1 MADQQ
6 STAPIAKISSWQ
18 RGHHQNPD
26 NHPEDLLFR
35 TIKDA
40 GWHAFGI
47 ISIELWAT
55 DSDGLKVSRPESGH
69 WMDPLF
75 IHTCLNPELAR
86 KVNENAL
93 DCAPGES
100 LAGLLF
106 TRTSKSW
113 KYEQSKVYW
122 RLINSMFDDPFIEQ
136 GPDKRM
142 KKLHDIGIGFVAT
155 VPFRFQRRSGI
166 VIFMSRTTVDTVLLQ
181 SKKNEEFILGA
192 TDLIGATYAIQEAR
206 KDISIDKS
214 ARLRS
219 AVEKVKASIKVKK
232 HSESGKSIFAMSVL
246 AAMAASRTSND
257 QQPLVEEGTIDQ
269 LVSLSLL
276 SEDEKGKSFV
286 ESPNLNTKEEKLGQ
300 LRALA
305 SDLIQHL
312 RKSVLKWQGA
322 GLRAPPRQDC
332 QESFIAFIG
341 IFITMLALDR
351 VDVSLKDLLHNFE
364 PGWYAGTLCIVY
376 SLTSAPVGQPSQ
388 IVLAH
393 LWCSLVGL
401 AFERIP
407 IPKFV
412 KISLSTAFGVSGM
425 ASLGI
430 MHPPAT
436 SFAYVFA
443 QKKSYTI
450 YSILMI
456 LLGGELCVLSA
467 SINVQIY
474 HQAFLCLPGRSVCDC
489 NLDYLPE
496 SFQP

>member
-1 MADQQ
+1 MADRQ
-6 STAPIAKISSWQ
+6 STASIAKISSWP
-18 RGHHQNPD
+18 RGHHQHPD
-26 NHPEDLLFR
+26 NHPGDLLFR

-40 GWHAFGI
+40 GWQAFGI
-47 ISIELWAT
+47 ICIELWVT

-122 RLINSMFDDPFIEQ
+122 RLINSMFNDPFIEQ

-142 KKLHDIGIGFVAT
+142 NKLHDIGIGVVAT

-214 ARLRS
+214 VRLRS
-219 AVEKVKASIKVKK
+219 AVENVKASIRVKK

-257 QQPLVEEGTIDQ
+257 KQQSMVEEGTLEQ

-276 SEDEKGKSFV
+276 SKDGKGGNNQQSFV
-286 ESPNLNTKEEKLGQ
+286 ESPNLNTKEEKLGH

-305 SDLIQHL
+305 IDLINHL

-322 GLRAPPRQDC
+322 GLKAPPRQDW

-412 KISLSTAFGVSGM
+412 KIALSTAFGVSGM

-430 MHPPAT
+430 MHPPAI

-443 QKKSYTI
+443 QKKSYTY

-456 LLGGELCVLSA
+456 LLGGELCVF
-467 SINVQIY
+467 IC
-474 HQAFLCLPGRSVCDC
+474 FD
-489 NLDYLPE
+489 
-496 SFQP
+496 

>member
-1 MADQQ
+1 
-6 STAPIAKISSWQ
+6 
-18 RGHHQNPD
+18 
-26 NHPEDLLFR
+26 LFR

-47 ISIELWAT
+47 ICIELWVST
-55 DSDGLKVSRPESGH
+55 SDGLKVSRPESGH

-75 IHTCLNPELAR
+75 KNTCSNPELAA
-86 KVNENAL
+86 KVNETAL

-122 RLINSMFDDPFIEQ
+122 RLINSMVDDPFIEQ

-142 KKLHDIGIGFVAT
+142 KQLHDIGIGFVAT

-214 ARLRS
+214 ASLRS
-219 AVEKVKASIKVKK
+219 AVEKVKASITEKK
-232 HSESGKSIFAMSVL
+232 HSESGKSMFAMTVL
-246 AAMAASRTSND
+246 AALAASRTSND
-257 QQPLVEEGTIDQ
+257 QQPLVDEGGTIEQ
-269 LVSLSLL
+269 LVSSTLM
-276 SEDEKGKSFV
+276 SEDGKGGNQQSFV
-286 ESPNLNTKEEKLGQ
+286 ESPISGTKEEKLGQ

-305 SDLIQHL
+305 MDLIQHL
-312 RKSVLKWQGA
+312 RKSVLKWKGA
-322 GLRAPPRQDC
+322 GLKAPPRQDW
-332 QESFIAFIG
+332 QESFIAFLG

-351 VDVSLKDLLHNFE
+351 VDVSLKDVLHNFE
-364 PGWYAGTLCIVY
+364 PGWYASTLCIVY

-393 LWCSLVGL
+393 IWCSLVGL

-407 IPKFV
+407 IPMFV
-412 KISLSTAFGVSGM
+412 KLALSTAFGVSGM

-443 QKKSYTI
+443 LESYTI
-450 YSILMI
+450 FSLLMI
-456 LLGGELCVLSA
+456 LLAGELCVF
-467 SINVQIY
+467 IC
-474 HQAFLCLPGRSVCDC
+474 FK
-489 NLDYLPE
+489 
-496 SFQP
+496 

>member
-6 STAPIAKISSWQ
+6 ATAPVIAKISSWPQ
-18 RGHHQNPD
+18 VHHQQNPD
-26 NHPEDLLFR
+26 DLLFR

-47 ISIELWAT
+47 ISIELWVSN
-55 DSDGLKVSRPESGH
+55 SDGLKVSRPESGH

-75 IHTCLNPELAR
+75 MHTCLNPELAR

-106 TRTSKSW
+106 TSTSKSW
-113 KYEQSKVYW
+113 NYEQSKVYW
-122 RLINSMFDDPFIEQ
+122 RLINSMVDDPFIEQ

-166 VIFMSRTTVDTVLLQ
+166 VIFMSRTSVDTVMLQ

-219 AVEKVKASIKVKK
+219 AVEKVRASIREKK

-246 AAMAASRTSND
+246 AAMASSRKSND

-269 LVSLSLL
+269 LVSLTLL
-276 SEDEKGKSFV
+276 SKDGKGSNQQSFR
-286 ESPNLNTKEEKLGQ
+286 ESPMSGTNEKKLGQ

-305 SDLIQHL
+305 IDLIQHL
-312 RKSVLKWQGA
+312 RKSVLKWKGA
-322 GLRAPPRQDC
+322 GLKAPPRQDW
-332 QESFIAFIG
+332 QDSFIAFLG

-351 VDVSLKDLLHNFE
+351 VDVSLNDLLHNFE

-407 IPKFV
+407 IPTFV
-412 KISLSTAFGVSGM
+412 KLALSTAFGVSGM

-430 MHPPAT
+430 MHPPAA
-436 SFAYVFA
+436 SFAYIFVLE
-443 QKKSYTI
+443 SYTVF
-450 YSILMI
+450 SLLMI
-456 LLGGELCVLSA
+456 LFAGEE
-467 SINVQIY
+467 
-474 HQAFLCLPGRSVCDC
+474 CLFICFD
-489 NLDYLPE
+489 
-496 SFQP
+496 